1 MNIKRILLFSLVL
14 LMIVSSLNMV
24 SAGDDDESYMTDC
37 FVSAMLD
44 DNLDWYINI
53 QVYTNSS
60 ENCSGR
66 PIFINVTDSSGNVKS
81 YNLTTS
87 PMYDEEFDV
96 SRDGEVNIT
105 EGIKENETYTVSI
118 YFPGDDKLPS
128 MIYNET
134 VNTTVDYPVV
144 EEEDTDDLN
153 TAPTEDTYDESYD
166 SEVSSE
172 PVVPRSTY
180 EDPAIHGFFGTQG
193 YRP

>member
-24 SAGDDDESYMTDC
+24 SAGNDDESYMTDC

-172 PVVPRSTY
+172 PVVPRSTH

>member
-1 MNIKRILLFSLVL
+1 
-14 LMIVSSLNMV
+14 
-24 SAGDDDESYMTDC
+24 
-37 FVSAMLD
+37 
-44 DNLDWYINI
+44 
-53 QVYTNSS
+53 
-60 ENCSGR
+60 
-66 PIFINVTDSSGNVKS
+66 
-81 YNLTTS
+81 
-87 PMYDEEFDV
+87 
-96 SRDGEVNIT
+96 
-105 EGIKENETYTVSI
+105 
-118 YFPGDDKLPS
+118 